1 MTYVRYA
8 TSGSGDV
15 KKRRSGVSIDA
26 RRQRQWQRFHSISLM
41 SMCRWDKRRLSRS
54 VKTLFFMFAM
64 FPVYSRTRPVVTC
77 CHGAT
82 IEICLTVDVAR
93 RVSLAMS
100 PQTGGSKPG
109 KDFESVELGELDGS
123 EEEQQPQREKVP
135 RRIIHFS
142 SGETMEEYSTDEEED
157 QEPEKKDL
165 LSSPVDAVRKSADTV
180 VIVM

>member
-1 MTYVRYA
+1 
-8 TSGSGDV
+8 
-15 KKRRSGVSIDA
+15 
-26 RRQRQWQRFHSISLM
+26 
-41 SMCRWDKRRLSRS
+41 
-54 VKTLFFMFAM
+54 
-64 FPVYSRTRPVVTC
+64 
-77 CHGAT
+77 
-82 IEICLTVDVAR
+82 
-93 RVSLAMS
+93 MS

-109 KDFESVELGELDGS
+109 KDFESVELGEVDGS

-165 LSSPVDAVRKSADTV
+165 LSSPVDAVRKRVDMA